1 MKRILLGA
9 LLLCLLFTA
18 ARAEE
23 LPDLAALTG
32 LDQMEAALA
41 GGEEVAQVQY
51 ATGTKIERGFT
62 VTAPDEIA
70 RLLDAVRVL
79 RLAGVTDQFIT
90 DIYPSFTFVLSDGST
105 YGLAFDGKWLSVNG
119 VNYELEN
126 GDQLWALVAELS
138 QQYAPPLPER
148 YIPNIVDLY
157 FPANP
162 TTGYGWTW
170 NTDTPDVVVV
180 TDQYFA
186 DAAEL
191 GMTGAGGIHWFHF
204 DGLYPGTASVTLRY
218 ARPWEETAAQAL
230 TFRLTVSDRLD
241 VMIWGVEAQ

>member
-70 RLLDAVRVL
+70 RLLDAVRGL
-79 RLAGVTDQFIT
+79 RVAGVTDQFIT
-90 DIYPSFTFVLSDGST
+90 EFARSALNAVTACFIIRLVCFYIIMDHIFRELNEMNKCFTNKTFFYRGSSDIHPCKHTV
-105 YGLAFDGKWLSVNG
+105 
-119 VNYELEN
+119 
-126 GDQLWALVAELS
+126 
-138 QQYAPPLPER
+138 R
-148 YIPNIVDLY
+148 
-157 FPANP
+157 PA
-162 TTGYGWTW
+162 
-170 NTDTPDVVVV
+170 
-180 TDQYFA
+180 
-186 DAAEL
+186 
-191 GMTGAGGIHWFHF
+191 
-204 DGLYPGTASVTLRY
+204 
-218 ARPWEETAAQAL
+218 
-230 TFRLTVSDRLD
+230 
-241 VMIWGVEAQ
+241 